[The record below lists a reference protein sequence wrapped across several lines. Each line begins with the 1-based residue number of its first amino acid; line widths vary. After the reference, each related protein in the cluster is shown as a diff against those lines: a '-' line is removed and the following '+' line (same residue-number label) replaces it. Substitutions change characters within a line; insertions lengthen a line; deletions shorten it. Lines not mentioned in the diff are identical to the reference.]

1 MDWTIGPLDTFL
13 DRFFLGPFYWERR
26 GGGHTINTQGVVGC
40 SPSVLKRGGGQTFVS
55 QGGVEDELLV
65 LKKGWEVIV

>member
-1 MDWTIGPLDTFL
+1 M
-13 DRFFLGPFYWERR
+13 
-26 GGGHTINTQGVVGC
+26 GC

>member
-13 DRFFLGPFYWERR
+13 DRFFLGPFYWER

-65 LKKGWEVIV
+65 LKKGWEEIV